1 MISSMDLFLRR
12 DWADGAGPAVEL
24 AKPLLVASPDV
35 AVVAAG
41 AAVDVALGAA
51 VLFVAPVAVVP
62 TAGVVGAAPDEAAD
76 VPVAPPEVAVD
87 AAG

>member
-1 MISSMDLFLRR
+1 MDLFLRR

-41 AAVDVALGAA
+41 AAVLV
-51 VLFVAPVAVVP
+51 VAPVAVVP